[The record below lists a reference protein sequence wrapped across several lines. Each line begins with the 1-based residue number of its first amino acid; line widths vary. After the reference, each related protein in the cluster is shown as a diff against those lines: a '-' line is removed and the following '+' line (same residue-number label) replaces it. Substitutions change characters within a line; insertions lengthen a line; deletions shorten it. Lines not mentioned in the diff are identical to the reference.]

1 MPLIENLLTLYKVDR
16 QVRSSR
22 SRVES
27 AQIYL
32 NVQAKQ
38 MDALT
43 LEQSE
48 NETLTKQRKANVANI
63 ETEIGSIDTRIDHLR
78 DELKTAVNDKQY
90 SALLAEVNTIKEH
103 RKAFEDQELAEMG
116 SLEELEQTATDIAK
130 RTDERDKVRQ
140 VASKEL
146 KVRESEISEQLAEL
160 EVERNTAAAVIPEDT
175 LEEFDSLADDYEG
188 EAMAA
193 IEIIDLKRREYSC
206 TSCSLHLPLDS
217 ITTMLGNSD
226 AVVKCVSCDRI
237 LYLEAESREAIAPTD
252 K

>member
-16 QVRSSR
+16 QVRSLR